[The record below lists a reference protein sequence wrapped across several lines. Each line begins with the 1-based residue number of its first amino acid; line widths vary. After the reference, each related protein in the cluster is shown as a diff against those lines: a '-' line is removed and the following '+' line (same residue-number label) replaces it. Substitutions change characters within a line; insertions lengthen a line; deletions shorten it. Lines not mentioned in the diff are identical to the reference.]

1 MAQGAYRILSKAVGS
16 KKKYKILMIAPTSFF
31 AHYGAHVRILE
42 EVWALQALGHRITI
56 VTYGSGNNVP
66 GVDIR
71 RAALTGHREVSIGSS
86 KRKMLYDPMLFLSA
100 VRTAWLMRPDII
112 HAHLHE
118 GALVGRLTRS
128 LLPKRHVPLIFD
140 YQGSLSG
147 EMVDHRFIRADG
159 SFYKPFHALEQ
170 VIDRMADAIIASSHN
185 AAVQLRTEHHVN
197 PARIFTIADGV
208 DTRRFAPPINDAAQA
223 QVAALRHELGIP
235 DGRRVVVYLGKLAPY
250 QGTDL
255 LLEAARLLL
264 PSHPDTHFLI
274 MGYPAADDYRNLA
287 SYLGIGDHVT
297 ISGRIP
303 YDEAPQYLAIGEVAV
318 SPKLST
324 TEGAGKI
331 ANYMAMAL
339 PTVCFDTPTSR
350 EFLGDLG
357 YYAVR
362 GSAASLA
369 ACLSDALSSDPA
381 ALRERGLALRRH
393 ATVERS
399 WSAIARNIVSVYDQA
414 RSGNFATLRSLT
426 QPQPAL
432 AEMKGDVPELNLILL
447 PPDSVLVP
455 TTLPKPYRYL
465 TICPSFPDC
474 PSNSRYFSVVNPCA
488 VCYTYI

>member
-1 MAQGAYRILSKAVGS
+1 MAQGASRILSKAVGN
-16 KKKYKILMIAPTSFF
+16 KKHYKILMVAPTSFF

-56 VTYGSGNNVP
+56 VTYGSGNDVP

-71 RAALTGHREVSIGSS
+71 RAAFTGHREVSIGSS
-86 KRKMLYDPMLFLSA
+86 KRKMLYDPMLFLSTL
-100 VRTAWLMRPDII
+100 RTAWLMRPDII

-118 GALVGRLTRS
+118 GALIGRLTRS
-128 LLPKRHVPLIFD
+128 LLPKRHVPVIFD

-147 EMVDHRFIRADG
+147 EMVDHRFIRANG
-159 SFYKPFHALEQ
+159 SFYKPFRALEQ
-170 VIDRMADAIIASSHN
+170 VIDRMADAIISSSHN
-185 AAVQLRTEHHVN
+185 AAAQLRTEHHVN

-208 DTRRFAPPINDAAQA
+208 DIQRFAPPVTAEAQA
-223 QVAALRHELGIP
+223 QVVALRHELSIP
-235 DGRRVVVYLGKLAPY
+235 DGRRVIVYLGKLAPY

-255 LLEAARLLL
+255 LLEAAKLLL
-264 PSHPDTHFLI
+264 PNHPDTHFLI

-287 SYLGIGDHVT
+287 TYLGIGDHVT

-303 YDEAPQYLAIGEVAV
+303 YDQAPDYLAIGEIAVA
-318 SPKLST
+318 PKLST

-362 GSAASLA
+362 GSAASLS
-369 ACLSDALSSDPA
+369 ACLSEALNTDPA
-381 ALRERGLALRRH
+381 SLHDRGLTLRRH
-393 ATVERS
+393 ATAERS

-414 RSGNFATLRSLT
+414 RSGNFAVRRSLT
-426 QPQPAL
+426 QPQPIL
-432 AEMKGDVPELNLILL
+432 AEMKGETKDVSL
-447 PPDSVLVP
+447 
-455 TTLPKPYRYL
+455 
-465 TICPSFPDC
+465 
-474 PSNSRYFSVVNPCA
+474 
-488 VCYTYI
+488 